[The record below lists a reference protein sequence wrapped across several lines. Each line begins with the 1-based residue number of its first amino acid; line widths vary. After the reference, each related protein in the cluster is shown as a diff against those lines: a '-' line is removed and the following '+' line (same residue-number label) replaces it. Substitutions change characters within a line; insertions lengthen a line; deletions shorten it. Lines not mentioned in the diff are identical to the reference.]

1 MNGSSKNPCC
11 DESGYREEVLKLVP
25 KIRRLDGVKKADKP
39 FEDLGDIGG
48 NVKKINFRLDVD
60 T

>member
-11 DESGYREEVLKLVP
+11 DESEYREEVLKLVP

-39 FEDLGDIGG
+39 FEDLGDIGR
-48 NVKKINFRLDVD
+48 NVKKINFKLDDD